1 MALGLRKAA
10 RCANTSI
17 DLCSHGSPNRS
28 GTRFFGAT
36 WANTNKIPAARR
48 IWNAKNKKVSSKILM
63 LNAVVPHKKTWPVMN
78 FGAYKFEIRKYEMS
92 QESPDF

>member
-1 MALGLRKAA
+1 
-10 RCANTSI
+10 
-17 DLCSHGSPNRS
+17 
-28 GTRFFGAT
+28 
-36 WANTNKIPAARR
+36 
-48 IWNAKNKKVSSKILM
+48 M